1 MVGRELVSILCVV
14 ATLLLIA
21 DISFGLP
28 REFRFNRLR
37 RHHDLSIG
45 TEANDLTEQWFTQKL
60 CHFNPNVTG
69 KWKQRF
75 WQNDQYY
82 KDGGPQFL
90 NIGGEGE
97 ESGRRISVWSLPI
110 VQWAQKLN
118 ARIWNL
124 EHRYYGKSRPTT
136 DQSVDNLLFLNS
148 RQALEDLADFITAKN
163 KELNIQNPKWVVFG
177 GSYPGALTLWFRQ
190 KHPELTVG
198 GVGSSAPI
206 EVVTDFFDYLRVC
219 EDSFRTYSTKCA
231 DNIKDGFENLYEYLS
246 YKEGRDTLDDAF
258 GFVPK
263 LSQLDLT
270 YKNLQNVYMTI
281 VGNFMVSVQ
290 YSRVNAG
297 IFKNA
302 ASIPDVCKI
311 MEAPSINP
319 VQRLVKVNSYMN
331 KQFGEDP
338 DTTYIS
344 YEYSITELKDVSFDS
359 PAASSRSW
367 VWQTCNEFGYYQSTG
382 YNGIFG
388 TIAPVDFDINT
399 CIDVFGEKFTID
411 YIRGRVQRTVDN
423 YGRARDYNA
432 TNAVIPNGSLDP
444 WHALGA
450 YTPKDSSSIS
460 ILINGTAH
468 CADMEPADDKND
480 PQSLKDARTKIYQ
493 KLQEWTGIKSAVE
506 NEKKEETQLTARRAP
521 FFKTKISWEVKEE
534 DKIKL
539 SNPMSEE
546 TIKRFGNRFIGG
558 RHVTGGF
565 LRRDLKQKKYAN
577 RKQKNA
583 AVDNGS
589 IDQKLDHFDKS
600 DTRTF
605 KQYFYSNSEYFDKTA
620 ASPLI
625 FIYNPGDV
633 DAQSIDLDDRS
644 SMNLWAKQFGAMLYS
659 LEHRFYGLSQPFD
672 SMTIENLKY
681 LTSEQALGDIANFIQ
696 NMNAQ
701 KGWKNAR
708 WIPFGGSYAGA
719 MTAWMRATYPD
730 LTFAAVGSSGPVQAI
745 VDFYGYMQSIEN
757 SLRSYKDK
765 CGDGLAEALNYA
777 HNLSLTIEGRKMLD
791 TALAF
796 DVEPPFG
803 DVDYVDQYDMMD
815 FFYQITTTLSEVIE
829 YTYQYD
835 EIELFCSVL
844 ADDSYDNLDKLSI
857 GLEAFEVGH
866 DMQHAVDYFK
876 YDGNSRAWIWQTC
889 NEFGFYPSTDIGS
902 KSAFGSI
909 TPINYFLK
917 LCSGAYNTTLT
928 RDELE
933 RRIDATNQRYGG
945 ARGYKATKSI
955 QVYGTLDPW
964 HSLGFY
970 GPDHSRGQDVITI
983 LINGT
988 SHCADMYEPLSTDV
1002 PDLVNARK
1010 TITNYLTKW
1019 LTK

>member
-1 MVGRELVSILCVV
+1 MVERGLLSILCAVS
-14 ATLLLIA
+14 TLLFVA
-21 DISFGLP
+21 DVTFGLP
-28 REFRFNRLR
+28 REFHFNRLR
-37 RHHDLSIG
+37 RHHNLNIG

-60 CHFNPNVTG
+60 CHFNPNVTA

-75 WQNDQYY
+75 WQNDKYY
-82 KDGGPQFL
+82 KNGGPQFL

-97 ESGRRISVWSLPI
+97 ESGRRISVSSLPI

-124 EHRYYGKSRPTT
+124 EHRYYGKSRPTA

-177 GSYPGALTLWFRQ
+177 GSYPGALALWFRQ
-190 KHPELTVG
+190 KHPDLTVG
-198 GVGSSAPI
+198 SVGSSAPI

-219 EDSFRTYSTKCA
+219 EDSFRKYSSKCA

-258 GFVPK
+258 GFVPS

-270 YKNLQNVYMTI
+270 YKNLQNLYMTI

-331 KQFGEDP
+331 KQFGQDP
-338 DTTYIS
+338 DKTYIS
-344 YEYSITELKDVSFDS
+344 YDDSISELKDVSFDS

-367 VWQTCNEFGYYQSTG
+367 VWQTCNEFAYFQSTG

-388 TIAPVDFDINT
+388 TIVPIDFDINM
-399 CIDVFGEKFTID
+399 CIDIFGKKFTVD
-411 YIRGRVQRTVDN
+411 YIRGRIQRTVDN

-450 YTPKDSSSIS
+450 YTPKDPSSIS
-460 ILINGTAH
+460 ILIEGTAH

-493 KLQEWTGIKSAVE
+493 KLQEWIGVKVTDDAE
-506 NEKKEETQLTARRAP
+506 TKKETQLTVRRAP

-577 RKQKNA
+577 QKHRNDG
-583 AVDNGS
+583 VIYGS

-600 DTRTF
+600 YAQTF
-605 KQYFYSNSEYFDKTA
+605 KQYFYSNDQYFNKTA
-620 ASPLI
+620 ANPLI
-625 FIYNPGDV
+625 FIYNPGEGAASSLDV
-633 DAQSIDLDDRS
+633 NDRS
-644 SMNLWAKQFGAMLYS
+644 PMNSWAKQFGAMLYS
-659 LEHRFYGLSQPFD
+659 LEHRFYGDSQPFRL
-672 SMTIENLKY
+672 MTIENLKY

-696 NMNAQ
+696 NINAE

-730 LTFAAVGSSGPVQAI
+730 LTFAAIGSSGPVQAI
-745 VDFYGYMQSIEN
+745 VDFYGYMQTIEN
-757 SLRSYKDK
+757 SLRAYDDK
-765 CGDGLAEALNYA
+765 CGDGLAKALNYA
-777 HNLSLTIEGRKMLD
+777 HNLSTTIKGRKKLD
-791 TALAF
+791 TELN
-796 DVEPPFG
+796 VQPPFG
-803 DVDYVDQYDMMD
+803 DADYVDQYDLMD
-815 FFYQITTTLSEVIE
+815 FFDGITGELCGVVQ

-835 EIELFCSVL
+835 DIQPICSIL
-844 ADDSYDNLDKLSI
+844 TDDSYDELNKI
-857 GLEAFEVGH
+857 VYGLGAYEVGH
-866 DMQHAVDYFK
+866 DMQATVDIFK
-876 YDGNSRAWIWQTC
+876 SDGDTRAWFWQTC
-889 NEFGFYPSTDIGS
+889 NEFGFYQSTDIGS
-902 KSAFGSI
+902 KSAFESQF
-909 TPINYFLK
+909 PINYYLK
-917 LCSGAYNTTLT
+917 WCSGAYNTTLT
-928 RDELE
+928 RDEL
-933 RRIDATNQRYGG
+933 RHRIDATNQRYGG
-945 ARGYKATKSI
+945 ARGYKATKMI
-955 QVYGTLDPW
+955 EVYGTLDPW
-964 HSLGFY
+964 HTLGFY

-988 SHCADMYEPLSTDV
+988 SHCADMNPPESSDV
-1002 PDLVNARK
+1002 RDLVNARK

-1019 LTK
+1019 IGK